1 MALILIN
8 LIIIKTY
15 TGYFIAFPHGSFA
28 FQFYEFSNKTII
40 MHNNTA
46 VNVEFFTCP
55 VYSSATPL

>member
-8 LIIIKTY
+8 LIIIKT
-15 TGYFIAFPHGSFA
+15 GYFIAFPHDSFA

-55 VYSSATPL
+55 VYSSTTPL